1 MKRAFQQ
8 VTTPAG
14 ILQYPALIEPDTR
27 FDTSGVFKTNIV
39 IPAGEGADDL
49 EETLT
54 NARTAWLASCAKES
68 GGKKVKVNEALPCS
82 RDDENNLVVK
92 AKLPFQVNTKSGK
105 SWQQKPALFDAKG
118 QKVDTTN
125 LRIGSG
131 TRARLALE
139 ISTYNQPA
147 TGAGISLR
155 LRGVQLIEVVEP
167 KGSSAGDFGFGSE
180 EGFVSETFDNFEDDP
195 KPVKAAAGGK
205 KVKAQDF

>member
-1 MKRAFQQ
+1 MNKAFQQ

-14 ILQYPALIEPDTR
+14 TLLYPTLIEPNTR
-27 FDTSGVFKTNIV
+27 FVASGVFETRIV
-39 IPAGEGADDL
+39 IPAGEAADDL

-54 NARTAWLASCAKES
+54 NARSSWLSECAKTS
-68 GGKKVKVNEALPCS
+68 GGKKVKVNEAVPCT
-82 RDDENNLVVK
+82 RDDDNNLVVK

-131 TRARLALE
+131 TRARLAVE
-139 ISTYNQPA
+139 ISTYNNPA

-155 LRGVQLIEVVEP
+155 LRGVQLIEIVEP
-167 KGSSAGDFGFGSE
+167 KGNSAGDFGFGAE
-180 EGFVSETFDNFEDDP
+180 DGFVAETFDNFEDDA
-195 KPVKAAAGGK
+195 KPVKVAAGGK